1 MKYNLIIVII
11 FSLTIGLVMTP
22 IEAGNTIWVHNKM
35 APATRG
41 EVYVMVNGQQAGF
54 GGSWSRKGF
63 NVDVSDIISEFNL
76 TFSVEDSSEQDK
88 YRGPFKNNKDY
99 EWKFS
104 GSLDIWHI
112 EQLA

>member
-1 MKYNLIIVII
+1 
-11 FSLTIGLVMTP
+11 
-22 IEAGNTIWVHNKM
+22 M

-63 NVDVSDIISEFNL
+63 NVYVSDITSEFNL

-112 EQLA
+112 EQLAYNSTNTVLLFGKNVKNSNLC

>member
-1 MKYNLIIVII
+1 
-11 FSLTIGLVMTP
+11 
-22 IEAGNTIWVHNKM
+22 M

-104 GSLDIWHI
+104 ALVNLIKLLYNYDYANTKILQICGTHP
-112 EQLA
+112 